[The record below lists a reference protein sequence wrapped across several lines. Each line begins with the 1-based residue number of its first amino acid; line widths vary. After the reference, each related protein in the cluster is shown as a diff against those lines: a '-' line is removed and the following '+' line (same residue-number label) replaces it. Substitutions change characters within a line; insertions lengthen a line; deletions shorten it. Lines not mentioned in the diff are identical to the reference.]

1 MASPDKDIALLSLI
15 QNSLNAQQC
24 PQLLDAHKYSCIR
37 TWSESAFAADP
48 ARRTFS
54 LAPLIPATF
63 AGLVAVADPRI
74 PHLPIPFEQIML
86 GRRLLGDPESKTIFP
101 DCDVCVYCFRL
112 SMGSPMIFKAVALKC
127 HGKTMTMYDFLRNIV
142 TTVFFAIRDACPG
155 LSNIEACSMVLGM
168 YVKRVRAVGRYGSKV
183 FVQRHYSAPALPET
197 YILPSPP
204 SNTYVPPANTYVPP
218 ANTYIPPAHTY
229 VPPAPPSST
238 YVPPVET
245 YVPPSWVENQIQ
257 ETNTGTMQAVELGK
271 EPQIILLNTTAQTAT
286 SSGGYGSAEVWSN
299 RAQRGSAESAMTGNQ
314 TSGGLIDQAL
324 NSTNLKSE
332 LVDAKQGVDEDTRRE
347 VEPLNPYGK
356 SSLDSNFDAR
366 QHLADAF
373 SNS

>member
-1 MASPDKDIALLSLI
+1 MATLRGPHCGHGHRPQATTEYPMASPDKDIALLSNFIMTGDNLGI
-15 QNSLNAQQC
+15 CGSHCQGSQC

-63 AGLVAVADPRI
+63 AGLVAVADPQI

-183 FVQRHYSAPALPET
+183 FVQVS
-197 YILPSPP
+197 
-204 SNTYVPPANTYVPP
+204 
-218 ANTYIPPAHTY
+218 
-229 VPPAPPSST
+229 
-238 YVPPVET
+238 
-245 YVPPSWVENQIQ
+245 
-257 ETNTGTMQAVELGK
+257 
-271 EPQIILLNTTAQTAT
+271 
-286 SSGGYGSAEVWSN
+286 
-299 RAQRGSAESAMTGNQ
+299 
-314 TSGGLIDQAL
+314 
-324 NSTNLKSE
+324 
-332 LVDAKQGVDEDTRRE
+332 
-347 VEPLNPYGK
+347 
-356 SSLDSNFDAR
+356 
-366 QHLADAF
+366 
-373 SNS
+373 